1 MRARYRARS
10 EVIMPRRPDG
20 ALEHDIMKV
29 LWSTTEPLSP
39 AAVNAVL
46 DQGLAYTTVATVLGR
61 LHTKGLVQRT
71 VSGRAF
77 AYRSAVP
84 ESELAGR
91 RIADVLLSASDS
103 RAALAGFVRSLSKRD
118 AKALRALLDEGER

>member
-1 MRARYRARS
+1 MS
-10 EVIMPRRPDG
+10 RRPDG
-20 ALEHDIMKV
+20 ALERDIMKV
-29 LWSTTEPLSP
+29 LWSSPEPLSP
-39 AAVNAVL
+39 ATVNSRL

-71 VSGRAF
+71 AVGRAF
-77 AYRSAVP
+77 VYRAAIP

-103 RAALAGFVRSLSKRD
+103 RAVLAGFVRGLSKRD
-118 AKALRALLDEGER
+118 AKALRALLDDEER